1 MFGLFP
7 ICCLLIILI
16 VSILRGPSFPENY
29 FVIMPQVLPREKK
42 RHEYHEAIKKRY
54 RHLPEVNRIARWFD
68 QSNYFWE
75 PHMAANIYIISY
87 MFCKT
92 IIAMQCPMLII
103 FHFGVLLNRHRHL
116 PRPIYKAATLM
127 RVMADARKRKEE
139 RRKVHSAP
147 GSVTTQPLRRRR
159 IIKEVEWGFFELVPA
174 KNAANIYEPPRV
186 SIFPGSAFTIS
197 WFLRQLGVLSLADWL
212 WTMPSCHVCSR
223 LVKSIGSFV
232 IVFFLVRG
240 SFVIVMLLIGSVLSQ
255 CKEFWFFLEFII
267 VSQLPW
273 NVKTPIRQPDIFSKY
288 DD

>member
-92 IIAMQCPMLII
+92 IIVLCLLFSILGFCSTGIGTYQGQYTKLLLWCALWLMLGKERKRGGK
-103 FHFGVLLNRHRHL
+103 FTVPQGVLQHSHCGGEELSKKLSEVFLSWCLLKMQQIFMSCQEFLYFPDL
-116 PRPIYKAATLM
+116 PSPS
-127 RVMADARKRKEE
+127 AD
-139 RRKVHSAP
+139 
-147 GSVTTQPLRRRR
+147 
-159 IIKEVEWGFFELVPA
+159 
-174 KNAANIYEPPRV
+174 
-186 SIFPGSAFTIS
+186 
-197 WFLRQLGVLSLADWL
+197 FLGNWVYFR
-212 WTMPSCHVCSR
+212 
-223 LVKSIGSFV
+223 
-232 IVFFLVRG
+232 
-240 SFVIVMLLIGSVLSQ
+240 
-255 CKEFWFFLEFII
+255 
-267 VSQLPW
+267 
-273 NVKTPIRQPDIFSKY
+273 
-288 DD
+288 